1 MCQIHIVCMSLKAEN
16 THLLCKGNFTLRL
29 TSCFTGL
36 DSAAWLMVNQIQIYK
51 FGRIQPSQTGGQ
63 RYSDTSPY
71 EVDAEV
77 ALVEHLAVV
86 RLSLLQRVRVRLRVL
101 HAEVIDARY
110 L

>member
-36 DSAAWLMVNQIQIYK
+36 DSAPWLMVNQIQIYK

-71 EVDAEV
+71 EVSEC
-77 ALVEHLAVV
+77 
-86 RLSLLQRVRVRLRVL
+86 SLLKAVRFRNWPK
-101 HAEVIDARY
+101 VISVTT
-110 L
+110 